1 MQSCLKKCGQPSN
14 AGKALRRANDAT
26 LSGKD
31 LEVAL
36 RHTAVKSIFWSG
48 LENGSTSLLAFLA
61 LIVLAKFLQPTDFGV
76 FSISLAVV
84 EIAGIFTNLIFHDAL
99 VQRHTITESHFSGAF
114 TVSIIL
120 GLVVYALLWVGFPYV
135 AALVGDDRVS
145 DVGRVLGLGLLV
157 TGPAG
162 VLAARQSREFGFR
175 LLAIRTL
182 AGRLCGSALGI
193 LSALLGLGLWSLV
206 IQYLAAMVLGAVT
219 LLACSPSH
227 HIRITANLRPVGDL
241 LRYSIT
247 AITAL
252 AAGFLTKRIFVFGVG
267 IFLGTEPAGFLN
279 LAFRLVDTV
288 WAVSAAAVSQVLLP
302 TLSRLQQ
309 DRSRLLRAYRISLKG
324 AAAVLYPGFASLG
337 ILAPE
342 LIQLLFGSKWT
353 TASPYVLVLSLL
365 TFVQVARLSAA
376 PLLSATGHMTDVCL
390 SNTST
395 LVYMVAAI
403 ALTHLSTDYVALSI
417 WAGSEILIFVTLAL
431 ALHVRLQ
438 VQFVQQLLDI
448 LTPLLAALSL
458 IVVVQI
464 SRNLLPV
471 DLPPH
476 WKLLELGL
484 IGASTYVALM
494 FAFGRQFMD
503 PVVGMARAILV
514 KE

>member
-1 MQSCLKKCGQPSN
+1 
-14 AGKALRRANDAT
+14 
-26 LSGKD
+26 
-31 LEVAL
+31 
-36 RHTAVKSIFWSG
+36 
-48 LENGSTSLLAFLA
+48 
-61 LIVLAKFLQPTDFGV
+61 
-76 FSISLAVV
+76 
-84 EIAGIFTNLIFHDAL
+84 
-99 VQRHTITESHFSGAF
+99 
-114 TVSIIL
+114 
-120 GLVVYALLWVGFPYV
+120 
-135 AALVGDDRVS
+135 
-145 DVGRVLGLGLLV
+145 
-157 TGPAG
+157 
-162 VLAARQSREFGFR
+162 
-175 LLAIRTL
+175 
-182 AGRLCGSALGI
+182 
-193 LSALLGLGLWSLV
+193 
-206 IQYLAAMVLGAVT
+206 
-219 LLACSPSH
+219 
-227 HIRITANLRPVGDL
+227 
-241 LRYSIT
+241 
-247 AITAL
+247 
-252 AAGFLTKRIFVFGVG
+252 
-267 IFLGTEPAGFLN
+267 
-279 LAFRLVDTV
+279 
-288 WAVSAAAVSQVLLP
+288 
-302 TLSRLQQ
+302 
-309 DRSRLLRAYRISLKG
+309 
-324 AAAVLYPGFASLG
+324 
-337 ILAPE
+337 
-342 LIQLLFGSKWT
+342 
-353 TASPYVLVLSLL
+353 SLL